1 LLLAP
6 FDTVLLLFPALLLTR
21 RCTLLTLFLGRIALL
36 HGIRFRL
43 HLPLLPRS
51 LLLALLAQGA
61 AGGRNVPLLRLYRAL
76 RRDGTMRTC
85 RGVRPRRAARLHG
98 RVRTSSLAR
107 GGGMVR
113 TRHSMRLCR
122 ALRTGGRARPSGTLR
137 TSGGVRPSS
146 TLRTGGVTAALG
158 CRDFDFLLR
167 GLWLRDRCRREPSRE
182 AERQSRCQTCCYF
195 CHAESSTRERPCVRA
210 SWDQRLRMREPGAL
224 S

>member
-1 LLLAP
+1 
-6 FDTVLLLFPALLLTR
+6 LLLFPALLLTR

-43 HLPLLPRS
+43 HLPLLSRS

-61 AGGRNVPLLRLYRAL
+61 TGGRNVPLLRLYRAL

-122 ALRTGGRARPSGTLR
+122 ALRT
-137 TSGGVRPSS
+137 SGGVRPSS
-146 TLRTGGVTAALG
+146 TLRTGGGARPSGRLRTCGVTAALG

-167 GLWLRDRCRREPSRE
+167 GLWLRGRCRREPSRE

>member
-21 RCTLLTLFLGRIALL
+21 RCTLLTPFLGRIALL

-146 TLRTGGVTAALG
+146 TLRTGGGVRPSSTLRTGGVTAALG

-167 GLWLRDRCRREPSRE
+167 GLWLRGRCRREPSRE

-210 SWDQRLRMREPGAL
+210 S
-224 S
+224 